1 MKLFHTPLFL
11 GITESEFETM
21 KELHS
26 MRSSFFFKNGTIFHT
41 GDLIHE
47 IGIIESGSVNIE
59 NIDLLGNKSILS
71 NISQG
76 QIFAETY
83 AICHEPMLVDVVAI
97 EDTQVLFAD
106 LDILLSNRYASQPY
120 HEPFQRLLAD
130 SLQVTVR
137 LAVAL
142 GVAAL
147 VVIVGVS
154 HVAGA
159 AFATHQG
166 AALATEQL
174 SGQQIAHILFCRP
187 TVSFRVDRYSRM
199 FSTTP
204 GSPIFL
210 LIFSKYSDRFLSRF
224 VSSSFSQYSALTFS
238 FSSCFFTKES
248 IFS

>member
-97 EDTQVLFAD
+97 E
-106 LDILLSNRYASQPY
+106 LS
-120 HEPFQRLLAD
+120 L
-130 SLQVTVR
+130 
-137 LAVAL
+137 
-142 GVAAL
+142 
-147 VVIVGVS
+147 I
-154 HVAGA
+154 
-159 AFATHQG
+159 
-166 AALATEQL
+166 
-174 SGQQIAHILFCRP
+174 HI
-187 TVSFRVDRYSRM
+187 
-199 FSTTP
+199 
-204 GSPIFL
+204 
-210 LIFSKYSDRFLSRF
+210 
-224 VSSSFSQYSALTFS
+224 
-238 FSSCFFTKES
+238 
-248 IFS
+248 

>member
-106 LDILLSNRYASQPY
+106 LDILLSNRYASQPW
-120 HEPFQRLLAD
+120 HAKIMRNILKLSVQKNLVLSNHIFCTSAKTIRSRLLTYLSMESVKAGNTTFQIPFDRQQLAD
-130 SLQVTVR
+130 YLN
-137 LAVAL
+137 
-142 GVAAL
+142 
-147 VVIVGVS
+147 
-154 HVAGA
+154 
-159 AFATHQG
+159 
-166 AALATEQL
+166 
-174 SGQQIAHILFCRP
+174 
-187 TVSFRVDRYSRM
+187 VDRTALSKELGKMSKEGLIYVKKSHFR
-199 FSTTP
+199 
-204 GSPIFL
+204 L
-210 LIFSKYSDRFLSRF
+210 LSVQELFEE
-224 VSSSFSQYSALTFS
+224 
-238 FSSCFFTKES
+238 ES
-248 IFS
+248 

>member
-106 LDILLSNRYASQPY
+106 LDILLRHAKIMQNILKLSVQKNLVLSNRIFCTSAKTIRS
-120 HEPFQRLLAD
+120 RLLTYLSMESVKAGNTTFQIPFDRQQLAD
-130 SLQVTVR
+130 YLN
-137 LAVAL
+137 
-142 GVAAL
+142 
-147 VVIVGVS
+147 
-154 HVAGA
+154 
-159 AFATHQG
+159 
-166 AALATEQL
+166 
-174 SGQQIAHILFCRP
+174 
-187 TVSFRVDRYSRM
+187 VDR
-199 FSTTP
+199 TA
-204 GSPIFL
+204 L
-210 LIFSKYSDRFLSRF
+210 SKELGKMRTDGILDFYKNKFTLR
-224 VSSSFSQYSALTFS
+224 SF
-238 FSSCFFTKES
+238 
-248 IFS
+248 

>member
-59 NIDLLGNKSILS
+59 NIDLLGNKSI
-71 NISQG
+71 SQG

-106 LDILLSNRYASQPY
+106 LDILLSNRYASQPW
-120 HEPFQRLLAD
+120 HAKIMQNILKLSVQKNLVLSNRIFCTSAKTIRSRLLTYLSMESVKAGNTTCQIPFDRQQLAD
-130 SLQVTVR
+130 YL
-137 LAVAL
+137 
-142 GVAAL
+142 
-147 VVIVGVS
+147 
-154 HVAGA
+154 H
-159 AFATHQG
+159 
-166 AALATEQL
+166 
-174 SGQQIAHILFCRP
+174 
-187 TVSFRVDRYSRM
+187 VDR
-199 FSTTP
+199 TA
-204 GSPIFL
+204 L
-210 LIFSKYSDRFLSRF
+210 SKELGKMRTDGILDFYKNKFTLR
-224 VSSSFSQYSALTFS
+224 SF
-238 FSSCFFTKES
+238 
-248 IFS
+248 

>member
-106 LDILLSNRYASQPY
+106 LDILLSNRYASQPWHAKIMQNILKLSVQKIWFY
-120 HEPFQRLLAD
+120 RIVFSVLLPNDPLPPFN
-130 SLQVTVR
+130 
-137 LAVAL
+137 
-142 GVAAL
+142 
-147 VVIVGVS
+147 
-154 HVAGA
+154 
-159 AFATHQG
+159 
-166 AALATEQL
+166 L
-174 SGQQIAHILFCRP
+174 SVHGICQ
-187 TVSFRVDRYSRM
+187 SREYY
-199 FSTTP
+199 
-204 GSPIFL
+204 L
-210 LIFSKYSDRFLSRF
+210 SDPL
-224 VSSSFSQYSALTFS
+224 
-238 FSSCFFTKES
+238 
-248 IFS
+248 

>member
-106 LDILLSNRYASQPY
+106 LDILLSNRGKL
-120 HEPFQRLLAD
+120 PFVEILEKIKLKIMQNILKLSVQKNLVLSNRIFCTSAKTIRSRLLTYLSMESVKAGNTTFQIPFDRQQLAD
-130 SLQVTVR
+130 YLN
-137 LAVAL
+137 
-142 GVAAL
+142 
-147 VVIVGVS
+147 
-154 HVAGA
+154 
-159 AFATHQG
+159 
-166 AALATEQL
+166 
-174 SGQQIAHILFCRP
+174 
-187 TVSFRVDRYSRM
+187 VDR
-199 FSTTP
+199 TA
-204 GSPIFL
+204 L
-210 LIFSKYSDRFLSRF
+210 SKELGKMRTDGILDFYKNKFTLR
-224 VSSSFSQYSALTFS
+224 SF
-238 FSSCFFTKES
+238 
-248 IFS
+248 

>member
-106 LDILLSNRYASQPY
+106 LDILLSNRYASQPW
-120 HEPFQRLLAD
+120 HAKIMQNILKLSVQKNLVLSNRIFCTSANTIRSRLLTYLSMESVKAGNTTFQIPFDRQQLAD
-130 SLQVTVR
+130 YLN
-137 LAVAL
+137 
-142 GVAAL
+142 
-147 VVIVGVS
+147 
-154 HVAGA
+154 
-159 AFATHQG
+159 
-166 AALATEQL
+166 
-174 SGQQIAHILFCRP
+174 
-187 TVSFRVDRYSRM
+187 VDR
-199 FSTTP
+199 TA
-204 GSPIFL
+204 L
-210 LIFSKYSDRFLSRF
+210 SKELGKMRTDGILDFYKNKFTLR
-224 VSSSFSQYSALTFS
+224 SF
-238 FSSCFFTKES
+238 
-248 IFS
+248 